1 MDMKKGTHLNAPDD
15 TLLVE
20 VSWEVCQQIGGIYT
34 VVQSKVP
41 RMVEQWGNRV
51 CLVGP
56 FNPDLSPIEFEET
69 TPTGPFGAA
78 AEALKQAGVEVH
90 SGRWLTSGRPPV
102 ILLNPASAMPR
113 LNEIKR
119 RIWERYGIDMRATS
133 PLIDQVIAF
142 GDLVERLFAALA
154 SRETPRRAIIG
165 HFHEWMG
172 AASALPDI
180 RRAGIPVA
188 LVLTTHATQLGRF
201 LSMENPRYYEA
212 IPHVNWAA
220 DARRFNIEVEAGLER
235 AAAEAAHVLTT
246 VSDITAVECT
256 HFLGRTPDVIL
267 PNGRIF
273 ERFAV
278 LHEFQNLHRRH
289 KERIH
294 QFVTSLFF
302 PSYTFDLDRTLYVFT
317 SGRYEYGNKGFDVCI
332 EAMRRLNVRMKE
344 AKLDRTVVFFL
355 VTRAA
360 FRGINA
366 DVLRARAMME
376 EIRRDCTEIQ
386 EQIGHRLFTAVAM
399 RKWPRFDDLV
409 DEYWRLRLRRALHA
423 WRTRNLPPIV
433 THDLAYPHDD
443 AVMTHIRAA
452 GFANRPEDPVKVVY
466 HPDFVSANEPLIGLD
481 YDQFVRG
488 CHLGIFPCRY
498 EPWGYAPMECVLL
511 GIPTVTSDLA
521 GFGLFV
527 REHLPDHEKRGIWVL
542 RRRGASE
549 ADAAEELAARVFDFA
564 QLERRDRIALRNRV
578 ETTGEKFDWGVLYP
592 AYNRAHE
599 LALERFATDTAK
611 PLSGP

>member
-1 MDMKKGTHLNAPDD
+1 MPEG

-34 VVQSKVP
+34 VVQSKIP
-41 RMVEQWGNRV
+41 RMMEQWGDRV

-56 FNPDLSPIEFEET
+56 FNPDVSPVEFEET
-69 TPTGPFGAA
+69 SPNGLFGAA
-78 AEALKQAGVEVH
+78 AEALREAGVEVH
-90 SGRWLTSGRPPV
+90 YGRWLTSGHPPV

-113 LNEIKR
+113 LNEIKH
-119 RIWERYGIDMRATS
+119 RIWQRHGIDMRATS
-133 PLIDQVIAF
+133 PLIDQVVAF
-142 GDLVERLFAALA
+142 GALVEQFFAVLT
-154 SRETPRRAIIG
+154 SRESPRHAIIG

-172 AASALPDI
+172 GAALPDI
-180 RRAGIPVA
+180 RHAELPVA

-201 LSMENPRYYEA
+201 LSMDNPCYYDA
-212 IPHVNWAA
+212 IPSIDWSSE
-220 DARRFNIEVEAGLER
+220 ARRFNIEVEAGLER
-235 AAAEAAHVLTT
+235 AAAKAAHVLTT
-246 VSDITAVECT
+246 VSDITAVECV
-256 HFLGRTPDVIL
+256 HFLNRTPDVIL

-302 PSYTFDLDRTLYVFT
+302 PSYTFDLNRTLYVFT

-332 EAMRRLNVRMKE
+332 EAMRRLNARMKD

-366 DVLRARAMME
+366 EVLRARGVME

-386 EQIGHRLFTAVAM
+386 EQMGHRLFNAVAM
-399 RKWPRFDDLV
+399 HKWPRFDDLI

-423 WRTRNLPPIV
+423 WHTERLPPVV
-433 THDLAYPHDD
+433 THDLAYPNDD
-443 AVMTHIRAA
+443 AVRNHIRAA
-452 GFANRPEDPVKVVY
+452 GFANRAEDPVKIIY
-466 HPDFVSANEPLIGLD
+466 HPDFISANEPLIGLD

-488 CHLGIFPCRY
+488 CHLGVFPCRY
-498 EPWGYAPMECVLL
+498 EPWGYAPLECVLL
-511 GIPTVTSDLA
+511 GIPTIASDLA
-521 GFGLFV
+521 GFGLYV
-527 REHLPDHEKRGIWVL
+527 REHIPDHEKRGIWVL
-542 RRRGASE
+542 NRRGVSE
-549 ADAAEELAARVFDFA
+549 TDTADELAAHIFEFA
-564 QLERRDRIALRNRV
+564 QLDQRARITLRNRV
-578 ETTGEKFDWGVLYP
+578 ESMGEKFDWGVLYP

-599 LALERFATDTAK
+599 LALERFAGEFALGLDTG
-611 PLSGP
+611 SS